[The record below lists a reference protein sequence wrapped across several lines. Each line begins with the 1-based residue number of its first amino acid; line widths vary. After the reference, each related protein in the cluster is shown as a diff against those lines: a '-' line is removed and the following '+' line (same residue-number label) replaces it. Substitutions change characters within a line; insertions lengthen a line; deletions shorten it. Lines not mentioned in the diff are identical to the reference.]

1 MYTCARKGDDSMMA
15 MLGLSALSGVKS
27 ALTGGK
33 KAVSKAA
40 FGGGKR
46 RRRRAKL
53 TQHDLNTLMQIKNT
67 LGKTA
72 AAQALPYFMGRR

>member
-1 MYTCARKGDDSMMA
+1 MMA
-15 MLGLSALSGVKS
+15 MLGLTALSSVKS

-33 KAVSKAA
+33 KKGPTPFRA
-40 FGGGKR
+40 GGR
-46 RRRRAKL
+46 RRRRVKL
-53 TQHDLNTLMQIKNT
+53 TQADLNTLMQIKNT